1 MEEHAD
7 IGLIAACQQGDAR
20 AFRRVF
26 DLYRDRVYGLCRHMA
41 GNEHD
46 AEDWAQESFVQA
58 FKGIG
63 SFRAEASFGTW
74 IYRIAANC
82 CLAHR
87 RRQRPRFQP
96 LDEVVEAGGA
106 MPLQRPPAAGGDPE
120 KQLLRKELLK
130 RAEAAVVQL
139 PENQRLVF
147 VLATQMGLR
156 YREIGEIVGA
166 SEDAVKVRVHRAR
179 KRVRDALKPY
189 LES

>member
-96 LDEVVEAGGA
+96 LDEAVETGGA
-106 MPLQRPPAAGGDPE
+106 VPLHRPPAGGGDPE

-130 RAEAAVVQL
+130 RAEAAVAQL
-139 PENQRLVF
+139 PESQRLVF

-156 YREIGEIVGA
+156 YREIGEVVGA